1 MQPMGRRPVRFP
13 GKIDHHPPKGSVN
26 WWEAE
31 LSTESKKTE
40 RANGKKEIAK
50 AMTESDDALRVAR
63 EEIKRQAA
71 EIERLRHWQRAVDDA
86 CAASWVPVTDD
97 ARKTVKAL
105 IAREC
110 QIAIDPLVSS
120 DAQALIDRGRKDAEA
135 EIERLKTRLEVSPD
149 HDYDGIYCRDAT
161 IKLQDEH
168 IAKLRE
174 QKPVNARLLAIVHQ
188 TVGMIENTSIETG
201 YCCCGDGMD
210 GHASPMICGHSATDQ
225 GAYLAGLLYED
236 AKSAIAAAE
245 AQQAEPSCCPDKTAS
260 ELEADAARYHY
271 IRTHRIGIKWC
282 ELYAGGPALDGVID
296 EMMAP
301 GTLGPFDSAALRAR
315 AEMEK

>member
-1 MQPMGRRPVRFP
+1 MNDEQINEVMRLVDEIADYAWKQGLSD
-13 GKIDHHPPKGSVN
+13 GAYSQADHDRKSCDASRAELKAYLRTIGEPESVN
-26 WWEAE
+26 AE
-31 LSTESKKTE
+31 
-40 RANGKKEIAK
+40 
-50 AMTESDDALRVAR
+50 
-63 EEIKRQAA
+63 
-71 EIERLRHWQRAVDDA
+71 
-86 CAASWVPVTDD
+86 
-97 ARKTVKAL
+97 
-105 IAREC
+105 
-110 QIAIDPLVSS
+110 
-120 DAQALIDRGRKDAEA
+120 
-135 EIERLKTRLEVSPD
+135 
-149 HDYDGIYCRDAT
+149 
-161 IKLQDEH
+161 
-168 IAKLRE
+168 
-174 QKPVNARLLAIVHQ
+174 LLAIVHQ

-201 YCCCGDGMD
+201 CCCCGDGMD

>member
-71 EIERLRHWQRAVDDA
+71 EIERL
-86 CAASWVPVTDD
+86 
-97 ARKTVKAL
+97 
-105 IAREC
+105 
-110 QIAIDPLVSS
+110 
-120 DAQALIDRGRKDAEA
+120 
-135 EIERLKTRLEVSPD
+135 KTRLEVSPD
-149 HDYDGIYCRDAT
+149 HDCDGICCRDAT

-236 AKSAIAAAE
+236 AKAAIAAAE
-245 AQQAEPSCCPDKTAS
+245 AQQAELSSLSDKAAS
-260 ELEADAARYHY
+260 ELKADAARYRY
-271 IRTHRIGIKWC
+271 IRTHRIGVKWC
-282 ELYAGGPALDGVID
+282 ELYAGGPLLDGVID
-296 EMMAP
+296 EMMMDA
-301 GTLGPFDSAALRAR
+301 GPSPINSAALRAR

>member
-1 MQPMGRRPVRFP
+1 M
-13 GKIDHHPPKGSVN
+13 
-26 WWEAE
+26 
-31 LSTESKKTE
+31 
-40 RANGKKEIAK
+40 GKKAFSPERIRCCGK
-50 AMTESDDALRVAR
+50 KDNEMTESDDALLLRVAR

-71 EIERLRHWQRAVDDA
+71 EIEYL
-86 CAASWVPVTDD
+86 
-97 ARKTVKAL
+97 KA
-105 IAREC
+105 
-110 QIAIDPLVSS
+110 
-120 DAQALIDRGRKDAEA
+120 
-135 EIERLKTRLEVSPD
+135 RLEVSAYHP
-149 HDYDGIYCRDAT
+149 YDGIVSRDAT

-245 AQQAEPSCCPDKTAS
+245 AQQAEPSCCPDKAAS
-260 ELEADAARYHY
+260 ELEADAARYRY
-271 IRTHRIGIKWC
+271 IRTHRIGVKWC
-282 ELYAGGPALDGVID
+282 ELYAGGPLLDEVID
-296 EMMAP
+296 STMTNP
-301 GTLGPFDSAALRAR
+301 GPSPINSAALRA
-315 AEMEK
+315 AAQKE